1 MHSLVHILF
10 KDKHYDNFPADIHA
24 ELKQLVQN
32 IENSR
37 GGLRVMEEDYQENL
51 RVCHLVNYGD
61 FPNLTY
67 FLENVI
73 HCFGSYEFILRV
85 QGQVPVTRL
94 AYDLETGRFIRQQF
108 TGYFTKNTRIRCE
121 GYPYSINPRS
131 FGTFQYDRSSMTC
144 EMLVY
149 GNKNPETL
157 AFFYKKVLDRY
168 RDINKFGL

>member
-10 KDKHYDNFPADIHA
+10 KDKVYANFPADIHA
-24 ELKQLVQN
+24 ELKQLVQSIDSYRN
-32 IENSR
+32 RSPSGN
-37 GGLRVMEEDYQENL
+37 YQENFRVAHL
-51 RVCHLVNYGD
+51 RNYGD

-73 HCFGSYEFILRV
+73 HCFGSYEFALRV
-85 QGQVPVTRL
+85 QMQVVVTRL
-94 AYDLETGRFIRQQF
+94 GYDLQTGKFIQQKF
-108 TGYFTKNTRIRCE
+108 NGYYTKRNRVRCPN
-121 GYPYSINPRS
+121 YPYVINHSS
-131 FGTFQYDRSSMTC
+131 FGVFKYNKTSMTC